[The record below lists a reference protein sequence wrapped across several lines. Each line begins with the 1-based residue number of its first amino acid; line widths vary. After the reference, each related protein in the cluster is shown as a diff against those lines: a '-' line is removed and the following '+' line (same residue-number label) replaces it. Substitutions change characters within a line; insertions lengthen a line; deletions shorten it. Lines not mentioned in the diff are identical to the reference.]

1 MAIKSEFADKVDLV
15 VRPIGRVL
23 AATGVTAN
31 TLTTFGLLLTT
42 GAAYL
47 VAVNRPVLA
56 GWVLVAGGLMDTFD
70 GAVARATEKATPFG
84 GFYDSVSDRLS
95 DGIILGGMAWW
106 LRDEPH
112 LFALTLAS
120 LVAAEVISYVR
131 ARAEAI
137 DLECSIGFF
146 ERAERTILLMAALVF
161 QRWLLEPLLWILAVG
176 SIVTIVQRIHHVWCQ
191 IDRDIPEELLAM
203 TMADRAWS
211 RAFKAAARRFYGA
224 RAFDEA
230 ADQLAASRTEQST

>member
-1 MAIKSEFADKVDLV
+1 MTIKSEFADKVDLV

-23 AATGVTAN
+23 GATGISAN
-31 TLTTFGLLLTT
+31 TLTTFGLVLTT
-42 GAAYL
+42 SAAYL
-47 VAVNRPVLA
+47 VAIDRPILG

-70 GAVARATEKATPFG
+70 GAVARATSKATPFG

-95 DGIILGGMAWW
+95 DGILLGAMAWW
-106 LRDEPH
+106 LRDQVH
-112 LFALTLAS
+112 LFALTVVS

-137 DLECSIGFF
+137 DLECSIGLF
-146 ERAERTILLMAALVF
+146 ERAERTILLMVALIF
-161 QRWLLEPLLWILAVG
+161 HRWLLSPLLWVLAVG
-176 SIVTIVQRIHHVWCQ
+176 SVVTIVQRVHHVWCQ

-230 ADQLAASRTEQST
+230 ADQLAASRSEQSS